1 MNPSP
6 TFSYNF
12 LEEELAPIVI
22 KDSGNPL
29 ETATSTSTVAINE
42 SHDYEKESLVPIVIK
57 DKGNPSKT
65 STSTVAI
72 ETKRD

>member
-1 MNPSP
+1 MTSA
-6 TFSYNF
+6 TFDQSGQQK
-12 LEEELAPIVI
+12 ELAPIVI

-72 ETKRD
+72 DN